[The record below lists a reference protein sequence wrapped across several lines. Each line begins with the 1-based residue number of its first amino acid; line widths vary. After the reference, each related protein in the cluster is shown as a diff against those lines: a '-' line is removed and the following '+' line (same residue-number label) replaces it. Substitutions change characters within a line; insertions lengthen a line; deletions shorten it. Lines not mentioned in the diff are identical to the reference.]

1 LKTIPALIATAFV
14 FALIF
19 TPLVAHAAG
28 SITFSSPA
36 SGAAYKGTQSYSIT
50 GVITPAPG
58 VADSAFITVKN
69 PSGQTVDATSASV
82 NPSTGGFTY
91 NTATGGS
98 SNWVTGT
105 YTISATDSYGATG
118 STTYTYTAPSG
129 GAVTG
134 LTFQAQASSLVLPG
148 DTATVSA
155 LVMQNGGL
163 ISGANFTGSW
173 LWAAGATSPS
183 PLGSPTAGPAGTY
196 EWSIPVASSAKAGL
210 YAVYLGLTLNGATTW
225 TQTGFTVSSS
235 VASASALSTGLSG
248 LNTAVA
254 GLATTLGQVQST
266 LGSINTA
273 VGGLSTAQTN
283 MQTSLGNINTQV
295 TALSGLSDQLKT
307 ATSGISSTQTYVLV
321 VAVLAAIT
329 LVLELAI
336 LVRKLS

>member
-1 LKTIPALIATAFV
+1 MKTIPALIATV
-14 FALIF
+14 LVLALIF
-19 TPLVAHAAG
+19 TPLAAHAAG

-36 SGAAYKGTQSYSIT
+36 AGSAYKGTQSYSIT

-69 PSGQTVDATSASV
+69 PNGQTVDATSASA

-91 NTATGGS
+91 ATATGGS

-118 STTYTYTAPSG
+118 STTFTYTAPTG
-129 GAVTG
+129 GPPTG
-134 LTFQAQASSLVLPG
+134 LTIQAQASSLVLPG

-196 EWSIPVASSAKAGL
+196 EWNIPVASSAKAGL
-210 YAVYLGLTLNGATTW
+210 YAVYLGVTLNGATVW

-235 VASASALSTGLSG
+235 VAPASGFTS
-248 LNTAVA
+248 LNTAVS
-254 GLATTLGQVQST
+254 GLATTLGQMQTT
-266 LGSINTA
+266 LGGINTA
-273 VGGLSTAQTN
+273 LSGVSAAQTT
-283 MQTSLGNINTQV
+283 MQTSLTNIGTQV
-295 TALSGLSDQLKT
+295 TGLAGLSDQLKS
-307 ATSGISSTQTYVLV
+307 ASSGISSTQTYVLV

>member
-1 LKTIPALIATAFV
+1 LKTIPALIATALV
-14 FALIF
+14 LALIF
-19 TPLVAHAAG
+19 SPLVAHAAG
-28 SITFSSPA
+28 SITFSSPP
-36 SGAAYKGTQSYSIT
+36 SGTAYKGTQSYSIT

-82 NPSTGGFTY
+82 NPSTGAFTY
-91 NTATGGS
+91 PTATGGS
-98 SNWVTGT
+98 QNWVTGT

-118 STTYTYTAPSG
+118 TTTFTYTASG
-129 GAVTG
+129 GGQATG
-134 LTFQAQASSLVLPG
+134 LTIQAQASSLVLPG

-173 LWAAGATSPS
+173 LWAAGATSPT

-196 EWSIPVASSAKAGL
+196 EWNVPVASSAKAGL
-210 YAVYLGLTLNGATTW
+210 YAVYLGVTLNGVTVW

-235 VASASALSTGLSG
+235 VASNSGLSS

-254 GLATTLGQVQST
+254 GLATTLGQIQST
-266 LGSINTA
+266 LGTINTA
-273 VGGLSTAQTN
+273 VSSVSSAQTS
-283 MQTSLGNINTQV
+283 MQTSLTNIGTQV
-295 TALSGLSDQLKT
+295 TALAGLSDQLKST
-307 ATSGISSTQTYVLV
+307 TSGISSTQTYVLV

>member
-1 LKTIPALIATAFV
+1 MKPFPLLIATALV
-14 FALIF
+14 LALIF

-36 SGAAYKGTQSYSIT
+36 SGSAYKGTQAYTIT

-69 PSGQTVDATSASV
+69 PSGQTVDATSASA
-82 NPSTGGFTY
+82 NPSTGSFTY

-105 YTISATDSYGATG
+105 YTITATDSYGATG
-118 STTYTYTAPSG
+118 STTFTYTAVG
-129 GAVTG
+129 GGPATG
-134 LTFQAQASSLVLPG
+134 LTFQAQASSLVLQG
-148 DTATVSA
+148 DTAMVSA
-155 LVMQNGGL
+155 LVVQNGTPV
-163 ISGANFTGSW
+163 SGANFTGSW
-173 LWAAGATSPS
+173 LWAPGATTPTA
-183 PLGSPTAGPAGTY
+183 LGSPTAGPAGTY
-196 EWSIPVASSAKAGL
+196 EWSVPVSSSAKAGL

-225 TQTGFTVSSS
+225 TQTGFTVTTS
-235 VASASALSTGLSG
+235 VASASSLATGLSS

-266 LGSINTA
+266 LGSVNTA

-283 MQTSLGNINTQV
+283 MQTTLGNINTAVQS
-295 TALSGLSDQLKT
+295 LSGLSDQLKT

>member
-1 LKTIPALIATAFV
+1 LKPIPALIATALV

-36 SGAAYKGTQSYSIT
+36 SGSAYKGTQSYSIT
-50 GVITPAPG
+50 GVINPAPG

-91 NTATGGS
+91 ATATGGS

-118 STTYTYTAPSG
+118 SSTFTYTAAGTTTTS
-129 GAVTG
+129 G
-134 LTFQAQASSLVLPG
+134 LTFQAQASSLVLQG
-148 DTATVSA
+148 DTAMVSA
-155 LVMQNGGL
+155 LVVQNGTP

-173 LWAAGATSPS
+173 LWASGSATPT

-196 EWSIPVASSAKAGL
+196 EWSIPVSSSAKAGL

-235 VASASALSTGLSG
+235 VAPASGFTS
-248 LNTAVA
+248 LNTAVS
-254 GLATTLGQVQST
+254 GLATTLGTMQTT
-266 LGSINTA
+266 LGSVNTA
-273 VGGLSTAQTN
+273 VGGLSTQLTQIQT
-283 MQTSLGNINTQV
+283 TLGNINTAVQSLS
-295 TALSGLSDQLKT
+295 TLSGQLSS
-307 ATSGISSTQTYVLV
+307 ASSGISSTQTYVLV

>member
-1 LKTIPALIATAFV
+1 LKTIPALIATALV
-14 FALIF
+14 LALIF

-36 SGAAYKGTQSYSIT
+36 SGSAYKGTQAYTIT
-50 GVITPAPG
+50 GVINPAPG

-69 PSGQTVDATSASV
+69 PSGQTVDATSASAS
-82 NPSTGGFTY
+82 PSTGSFTY

-105 YTISATDSYGATG
+105 YTITATDSYGATG
-118 STTYTYTAPSG
+118 STTFTYTAVGGTTTSG
-129 GAVTG
+129 LV
-134 LTFQAQASSLVLPG
+134 FQAQASSLVLQG
-148 DTATVSA
+148 DTAMVSA
-155 LVMQNGGL
+155 LVVQNGTPV
-163 ISGANFTGSW
+163 SGANFTGSW
-173 LWAAGATSPS
+173 LWAPGATTPTA
-183 PLGSPTAGPAGTY
+183 LGSPTAGPAGTY
-196 EWSIPVASSAKAGL
+196 EWSVPVSSSAKAGL
-210 YAVYLGLTLNGATTW
+210 YAVYLGLTLGGSTTW
-225 TQTGFTVSSS
+225 TQTGFTVTTS
-235 VASASALSTGLSG
+235 VGSASGLASV
-248 LNTAVA
+248 NTAIA

-283 MQTSLGNINTQV
+283 MQTTLGNINTAVQS
-295 TALSGLSDQLKT
+295 LSGLSDQLKT